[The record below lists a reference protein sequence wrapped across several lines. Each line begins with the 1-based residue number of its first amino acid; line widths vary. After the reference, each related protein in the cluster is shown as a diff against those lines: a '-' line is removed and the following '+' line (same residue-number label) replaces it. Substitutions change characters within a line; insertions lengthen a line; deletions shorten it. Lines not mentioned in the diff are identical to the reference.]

1 MRSNQN
7 SPKKPAAPAAKS
19 VPKKNPATV
28 KPAAK
33 VSGPPDKRPVH
44 KPTPARVKPTLKDPV
59 PAPPRKLG
67 PNPQSVTK
75 PANSP
80 KKAPARPVPI
90 PPKTTGADQGKP
102 AQARAQSQPKATPIP
117 KNVAPVP
124 VKKTLIPGKPNQVP
138 KTPTR
143 EKTIPN
149 RAPKRSMHPEKITEP
164 EDIAPRSIPDDQVPQ
179 ADEEENSQHPSSSSK
194 KISWKQVVKNVFRFY
209 FCLCLPEKP

>member
-7 SPKKPAAPAAKS
+7 SPKTPAPAAAKS
-19 VPKKNPATV
+19 ATKKNPPPV

-44 KPTPARVKPTLKDPV
+44 KPTPARVRATAV
-59 PAPPRKLG
+59 PAPPKKSG
-67 PNPQSVTK
+67 PDPQSVTGTQ
-75 PANSP
+75 S
-80 KKAPARPVPI
+80 KKAPAKPAAI
-90 PPKTTGADQGKP
+90 PAKTTVADEGKP